1 MTRQAPSASL
11 PRREQGSHSPSR
23 TRRAAVGSVIL
34 VALLAIVFGAKP
46 VYHRLKAARA
56 AQFVAAGDALAQAG
70 KWNEAAQQYRAA
82 LQLDPLGYRSL
93 KACAHFATR
102 LGRPEA
108 VDLWEQVYKL
118 PECTTTDRQEYA
130 EQLLKLD
137 RLNAAERVIERLLK
151 SDPDTRT
158 LDLASRYCQK
168 MGDTAK
174 AIEFARLALKRSP
187 DDSAARFQLAGLL
200 AHTTDLPQR
209 AEARKILWELAGT
222 ESIYKRAAIEALA
235 RAPEL
240 SVEERDRVL
249 QALDAVSPPN
259 LTDALLASDL
269 RLQFHPGDAARI
281 YDETVARW
289 RQAKMEDLIQLARW
303 LNAHEQPERV
313 LGFFPLARA
322 LENKELFLTRLDAL
336 AILQRWDEIDELLN
350 RSDVSLDPSAVES
363 FRARV
368 AQERNAT
375 LDAESHWNHA
385 VALAASDPFKL
396 RFVANFAEQ
405 SRATSAAL
413 KAYEQLAKFPEHAPF
428 AYRGIQRQAQ
438 RTGDVSVQLDAA
450 KKISALAPDDP
461 DAAAELAYLNLL
473 LETDIEAN
481 LATAKKLAEKYPNR
495 LSFRVAAA
503 LGYLRQHN
511 PSAALAQ
518 FQAPVPIDW
527 KQTLPAWRAVY
538 TAALRANDRN
548 EEARKMIVTIP
559 LDRLNP
565 EERALIEPQEVK

>member
-1 MTRQAPSASL
+1 MTREAPRASP
-11 PRREQGSHSPSR
+11 PRREQRSRSPSR
-23 TRRAAVGSVIL
+23 TRRAVIGSSIL
-34 VALLAIVFGAKP
+34 VALLAIVFGAKL

-70 KWNEAAQQYRAA
+70 NWNEAAQQYRAA

-93 KACAHFATR
+93 KAAAQLATR

-130 EQLLKLD
+130 ELLLKLD
-137 RLNAAERVIERLLK
+137 RLNAAERVIEQLLK

-168 MGDTAK
+168 MGDSAK
-174 AIEFARLALKRSP
+174 AIEFARLAVKRSP
-187 DDSAARFQLAGLL
+187 NDSAARFQLAGLL
-200 AHTTDLPQR
+200 AQTTDLPQR

-222 ESIYKRAAIEALA
+222 EGIYKRAAVEALA

-240 SVEERDRVL
+240 SVEERDRIL
-249 QALDAVSPPN
+249 QALDALSPPN
-259 LTDALLASDL
+259 LTDALLASDV
-269 RLQFHPGDAARI
+269 RLQVYPDDAVRI
-281 YDETVARW
+281 YDETIARW
-289 RQAKMEDLIQLARW
+289 RKAKMEDLIQLARW

-313 LGFFPLARA
+313 LGLFPVERA
-322 LENKELFLTRLDAL
+322 MENKELFLTRLDAL
-336 AILQRWDEIDELLN
+336 AILQRWDEIDKLLN
-350 RSDVSLDPSAVES
+350 RSDVSFDPSAVES

-385 VALAASDPFKL
+385 VALAAGDPFKL

-405 SRATSAAL
+405 SRATAPAL
-413 KAYEQLAKFPEHAPF
+413 KAYEQLAKFPEHAAF

-438 RTGDVSVQLDAA
+438 RTRDVSVQLDAA
-450 KKISALAPDDP
+450 KKISALVPEDP

-527 KQTLPAWRAVY
+527 KRTLPAWRAVY
-538 TAALRANDRN
+538 AAVLRANDRN
-548 EEARKMIVTIP
+548 EEARKMIETIP

-565 EERALIEPQEVK
+565 EERALIEPQ